1 MLLALQRFSRPRWP
15 SCPRPGVSP
24 PALQPRP
31 GVSMPRAQCGSRGSA
46 LASACSPSSASAGLV
61 EPASLAVA
69 PSAGRLYAANVLCCR
84 PFCPLPGVSM
94 PRARCGGCESAL
106 VACLAGFSGFFLP
119 RAQCESRGSA
129 LAAGTAPRPDDCR
142 RQLGRG
148 AANFIFLNVFD
159 ELYSHNSGKKH

>member
-69 PSAGRLYAANVLCCR
+69 PSAGRLYASSAVWESWER
-84 PFCPLPGVSM
+84 ARGVS
-94 PRARCGGCESAL
+94 CGLFRLFPAASAL
-106 VACLAGFSGFFLP
+106 W
-119 RAQCESRGSA
+119 ESWECARGWGGEDPPT
-129 LAAGTAPRPDDCR
+129 GTRNEG
-142 RQLGRG
+142 RQGRVMG
-148 AANFIFLNVFD
+148 RD
-159 ELYSHNSGKKH
+159 EGGRVKDRVDEMERLEMK